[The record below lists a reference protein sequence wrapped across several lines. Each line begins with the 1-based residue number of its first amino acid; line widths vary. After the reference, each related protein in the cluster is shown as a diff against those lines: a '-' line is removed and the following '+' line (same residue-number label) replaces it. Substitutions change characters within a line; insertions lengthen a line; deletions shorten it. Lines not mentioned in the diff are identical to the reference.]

1 MCHRNFDI
9 LKILSNYG
17 ITYKK
22 VGSHYVTHC
31 LFHRDKNPSMVLY
44 EDTSSFFCFA
54 CNTGGGIEKLIA
66 KIENISIKE
75 AFKKLYGN
83 NYEFNSLSNGI
94 EELEPDNK
102 YMLDRLALKIKS
114 KARQD
119 KEFIKQVP
127 DLISNILFSEMTLLK
142 FNDLINKL
150 NKESLCR

>member
-1 MCHRNFDI
+1 MDI
-9 LKILSNYG
+9 LKLVKSYGLDVEQRGSNYF
-17 ITYKK
+17 
-22 VGSHYVTHC
+22 C
-31 LFHRDKNPSMVLY
+31 LCPFHK
-44 EDTSSFFCFA
+44 DTSPSLCLYPETKSFFCFA

-83 NYEFNSLSNGI
+83 NYEFNSLSNEI
-94 EELEPDNK
+94 EELEIDNK

-119 KEFIKQVP
+119 KEFVKQVP

-150 NKESLCR
+150 NRESLCR